1 MLGFNAHI
9 PMIELLA
16 FARKIKHPSIHTTIF
31 VPFIGRICMIKG
43 VTDKHIIVIW
53 ICLKNGYR
61 HRVLGLL
68 VKGMTQRVT
77 D

>member
-16 FARKIKHPSIHTTIF
+16 FAGKIKHPSVYTTIF
-31 VPFIGRICMIKG
+31 VPFIGRIRMIKG
-43 VTDKHIIVIW
+43 IRDKPTTVIW
-53 ICLKNGYR
+53 ICLRNRNR
-61 HRVLGLL
+61 HSVLELL
-68 VKGMTQRVT
+68 VKGTIQRVT